1 MKIFLNP
8 GHAPGGNPDPGCCN
22 YALQLK
28 EAIVAKA
35 ITDLT
40 EKYLTAAGVEVVG
53 NLQSDSL
60 SEVTNA
66 ANTSGADLFVSIH
79 CNGCNA
85 IAQGTEV
92 CVYPGS
98 DVGRAVGQCVQDRIV
113 NMLGTVDRGL
123 KERKPGV
130 NGLYVLNNTDMPA
143 ILVETAF
150 IDNPEDAVLLR
161 DRQDDFARAIACG
174 ITDYLSK
181 DTAPASEPEPV
192 RQGRAKYFSPEEMM
206 CHGATQGDCDCGVDS
221 AENVSP
227 RLLELLDQLRE
238 NIGGPLEVSCMYRCP
253 AHNAAVGGVPNSQ
266 HVQGTAADVQTPN
279 FPHCNTP
286 EQLKWYCQQLP
297 FDGIGIY
304 DWGCHVDV
312 RNGGIGSDI
321 EW

>member
-1 MKIFLNP
+1 MKVFLNP
-8 GHAPGGNPDPGCCN
+8 GHAPNGNPDPGCCN

-28 EAIVAKA
+28 EAIVAKS

-40 EKYLTAAGVEVVG
+40 EKYLVAAGVEVVG

-66 ANTSGADLFVSIH
+66 ANASGADLFVSIH

-113 NMLGTVDRGL
+113 NMLGTTDRGI
-123 KERKPGV
+123 KGRVPGV

-181 DTAPASEPEPV
+181 DAAPASEPEPV
-192 RQGRAKYFSPEEMM
+192 RLGRAKYFSEEEMM
-206 CHGATQGDCDCGVDS
+206 CHGAGQGHCDCGVGS

-279 FPHCNTP
+279 FDHCHTP
-286 EQLKWYCQQLP
+286 DELAWYSHQLP
-297 FDGIGIY
+297 FDGIGVY

-312 RNGGIGSDI
+312 RDGGIGSDI